1 MKNKSSVKIGVKESM
16 ENVELE
22 VILWIIYFIFIWNVS
37 VKFGS
42 YIWYGYIENMVII
55 YKVKLNILIVYGFM
69 LLSLIVIIF
78 F

>member
-69 LLSLIVIIF
+69 LLSLIVMNF

>member
-69 LLSLIVIIF
+69 LLSLIVMIF

>member
-22 VILWIIYFIFIWNVS
+22 VRLWIIYFIFIWNVS

-69 LLSLIVIIF
+69 LLSLIVMIF
-78 F
+78 I

>member
-22 VILWIIYFIFIWNVS
+22 VRLWINYFIFIWNVS

-69 LLSLIVIIF
+69 LLSLIVMIF
-78 F
+78 I

>member
-69 LLSLIVIIF
+69 LLSLIVMIF
-78 F
+78 I

>member
-22 VILWIIYFIFIWNVS
+22 VRLWIIYFIFIWNVS

-69 LLSLIVIIF
+69 LLSLIVMIF

>member
-55 YKVKLNILIVYGFM
+55 YKVKLNIFIVNGFM
-69 LLSLIVIIF
+69 LLSLIVMIF

>member
-1 MKNKSSVKIGVKESM
+1 MKNKSSVKIGVKESI

-69 LLSLIVIIF
+69 LLSLIVMIF

>member
-55 YKVKLNILIVYGFM
+55 YKVKLNILIVYGFT
-69 LLSLIVIIF
+69 LSSLIVMIF